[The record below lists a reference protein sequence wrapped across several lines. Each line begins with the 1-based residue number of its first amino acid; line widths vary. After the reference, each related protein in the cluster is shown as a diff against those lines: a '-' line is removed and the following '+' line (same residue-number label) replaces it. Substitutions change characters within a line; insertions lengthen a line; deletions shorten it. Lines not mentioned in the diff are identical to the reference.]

1 MNLKSKHFDS
11 ICQGRCNSVQVNG
24 DINFSLRKWKRNLK
38 DSKIV
43 EQLFANK
50 FYKKPSDERREIME
64 LAKYNEQKEG

>member
-1 MNLKSKHFDS
+1 
-11 ICQGRCNSVQVNG
+11 VQVNG